1 MKKRKGKGPSL
12 RFRAVYIFGAVI
24 FAITIF
30 TVFGEKGLIDVY
42 KIKKDRN
49 NILKY
54 NSELKKENADLE
66 RKIAL
71 LKKDPRYIEDIAKKE
86 LGMIRK
92 DEVVYRFETL
102 D

>member
-1 MKKRKGKGPSL
+1 VKKRKGKGLSP
-12 RFRAVYIFGAVI
+12 RFKAVYIFGAVI
-24 FAITIF
+24 FAITLF
-30 TVFGEKGLIDVY
+30 TVFGEKGRVDVY
-42 KIKKDRN
+42 RIKKDRN
-49 NILKY
+49 NILQY
-54 NSELKKENADLE
+54 NNALKKENADLE

-71 LKKDPRYIEDIAKKE
+71 LKKDPRYIADIAKKE